1 MIGVIRLFLSH
12 RTRALLSIRYGLRTM
27 TTRFSPRI
35 LPVFLFVVL
44 FLTAA
49 GPLRAETYAVDAF
62 GDSITAGW
70 VVYAR
75 DGNGCVGCGGYEPVL
90 QSLLKSAGRE
100 AVVKNWGKGGE
111 TTSDG
116 ASRVDIVIALDKP
129 RYMLLME
136 GTNDLLFLSPDTVRK
151 NMARMVDISL
161 ARGVT
166 PILGTITP
174 DSRGG
179 KPISQ
184 TNALLRELAT
194 QKKIALADLYAAVK
208 DSWSSLTADGLHPN
222 SAGYSK
228 IAQVWTS
235 AMDEADKMNA
245 PTTSL
250 TPILM
255 LLLEE

>member
-1 MIGVIRLFLSH
+1 
-12 RTRALLSIRYGLRTM
+12 M
-27 TTRFSPRI
+27 TTRFLPGA
-35 LPVFLFVVL
+35 LPVFLFLVF
-44 FLTAA
+44 FLLVA
-49 GPLRAETYAVDAF
+49 GPLRAETYTVDAF

-70 VVYAR
+70 WVYAR
-75 DGNGCVGCGGYEPVL
+75 NGNGCVGCGGYEPAL
-90 QSLLKSAGRE
+90 QSLLKSAGRD
-100 AVVKNWGKGGE
+100 AVVKNWGKGSE
-111 TTSDG
+111 TTDHG
-116 ASRVDIVIALDKP
+116 ASRIDDVIAHDKP

-136 GTNDLLFLSPDTVRK
+136 GTNDLLYLSPDTVRK
-151 NMARMVDISL
+151 NMAYMVDLSL

-245 PTTSL
+245 PPTANL
-250 TPILM
+250 TPSLM
-255 LLLEE
+255 LLLDE

>member
-1 MIGVIRLFLSH
+1 
-12 RTRALLSIRYGLRTM
+12 M
-27 TTRFSPRI
+27 TTRFLPRS
-35 LPVFLFVVL
+35 LPVFLFLVL
-44 FLTAA
+44 FLLVA
-49 GPLRAETYAVDAF
+49 GRSHAETYTVDAF

-75 DGNGCVGCGGYEPVL
+75 DGNGCVGCGGYEPAL

-100 AVVKNWGKGGE
+100 AVVKNWGKGSE
-111 TTSDG
+111 TTDHG
-116 ASRVDIVIALDKP
+116 ASRIDDVIAHDKP

-136 GTNDLLFLSPDTVRK
+136 GTNDLLYLSPDTVRK
-151 NMARMVDISL
+151 NMAYMVDLSL

-174 DSRGG
+174 DSRKD

-194 QKKIALADLYAAVK
+194 QKQIALADHYTAVK
-208 DSWSSLTADGLHPN
+208 DNWSSLTADGLHPN
-222 SAGYSK
+222 SAGYAK
-228 IAQVWTS
+228 MAEVWFD
-235 AMDEADKMNA
+235 AMKTID
-245 PTTSL
+245 L

-255 LLLEE
+255 LLLDE

>member
-1 MIGVIRLFLSH
+1 
-12 RTRALLSIRYGLRTM
+12 M
-27 TTRFSPRI
+27 TTRFLPGAQ
-35 LPVFLFVVL
+35 PVFLFLVF
-44 FLTAA
+44 FLLVA
-49 GPLRAETYAVDAF
+49 GPLRAETYTVDAF

-75 DGNGCVGCGGYEPVL
+75 DGNGCVGCGGYEPAL

-100 AVVKNWGKGGE
+100 AVVKNWGKGSE
-111 TTSDG
+111 TTDHG
-116 ASRVDIVIALDKP
+116 ASRIDDVIAHDKP

-136 GTNDLLFLSPDTVRK
+136 GTNDLLYLSPDTVRK
-151 NMARMVDISL
+151 NMAYMVDLSL

-174 DSRGG
+174 DSRKD

-194 QKKIALADLYAAVK
+194 QKQIALADHYTAVK
-208 DSWSSLTADGLHPN
+208 DNWSSLTADGLHPN
-222 SAGYSK
+222 SAGYAK
-228 IAQVWTS
+228 MAEVWFD
-235 AMDEADKMNA
+235 AMKTID
-245 PTTSL
+245 L

-255 LLLEE
+255 LLLDE

>member
-1 MIGVIRLFLSH
+1 
-12 RTRALLSIRYGLRTM
+12 M
-27 TTRFSPRI
+27 TTRFLPRF
-35 LPVFLFVVL
+35 LPVFLFLVL
-44 FLTAA
+44 VLLVA
-49 GPLRAETYAVDAF
+49 GRSHAETYTVDAF

-70 VVYAR
+70 WVYAR
-75 DGNGCVGCGGYEPVL
+75 DGNGCMGCGGYEPAL

-111 TTSDG
+111 TTDHG

-174 DSRGG
+174 DSRKD

-194 QKKIALADLYAAVK
+194 QKQIALADHYTAVK
-208 DSWSSLTADGLHPN
+208 DNWSSLTADGLHPN
-222 SAGYSK
+222 SAGYAK
-228 IAQVWTS
+228 MAEVWFD
-235 AMDEADKMNA
+235 AMKTID
-245 PTTSL
+245 L

-255 LLLEE
+255 LLLDE

>member
-1 MIGVIRLFLSH
+1 
-12 RTRALLSIRYGLRTM
+12 M
-27 TTRFSPRI
+27 TTRFLPGA
-35 LPVFLFVVL
+35 LPVFLFLVF
-44 FLTAA
+44 FLLVA
-49 GPLRAETYAVDAF
+49 GRSRAETYTVDAF

-75 DGNGCVGCGGYEPVL
+75 DGNGCVGCGGYEPTL

-100 AVVKNWGKGGE
+100 AVVKNWGKGSE
-111 TTSDG
+111 TTDHG
-116 ASRVDIVIALDKP
+116 ASRIDDVIAHDKP

-136 GTNDLLFLSPDTVRK
+136 GTNDLLYLSPDTVRK
-151 NMARMVDISL
+151 NMAYMVDLSL

-174 DSRGG
+174 DSRKD

-194 QKKIALADLYAAVK
+194 QKQIALADHYTAVK
-208 DSWSSLTADGLHPN
+208 DNWSSLTADGLHPN
-222 SAGYSK
+222 SAGYAK
-228 IAQVWTS
+228 MAEVWFD
-235 AMDEADKMNA
+235 AMKTID
-245 PTTSL
+245 L

-255 LLLEE
+255 LLLDE

>member
-1 MIGVIRLFLSH
+1 M
-12 RTRALLSIRYGLRTM
+12 
-27 TTRFSPRI
+27 
-35 LPVFLFVVL
+35 
-44 FLTAA
+44 
-49 GPLRAETYAVDAF
+49 
-62 GDSITAGW
+62 
-70 VVYAR
+70 
-75 DGNGCVGCGGYEPVL
+75 
-90 QSLLKSAGRE
+90 
-100 AVVKNWGKGGE
+100 
-111 TTSDG
+111 
-116 ASRVDIVIALDKP
+116 
-129 RYMLLME
+129 
-136 GTNDLLFLSPDTVRK
+136 
-151 NMARMVDISL
+151 
-161 ARGVT
+161 T

-245 PTTSL
+245 PPTANL

-255 LLLEE
+255 LLLDE

>member
-1 MIGVIRLFLSH
+1 MTGASRLFLPY
-12 RTRALLSIRYGLRTM
+12 RTRALLCFRYGLRTM

-35 LPVFLFVVL
+35 LPVALFIAL
-44 FLTAA
+44 FLAAA

-90 QSLLKSAGRE
+90 QSLLKNAGRE

-111 TTSDG
+111 TSSDG

-161 ARGVT
+161 SKGVT
-166 PILGTITP
+166 PVLGTITP

-184 TNALLRELAT
+184 TNTLLKELAT
-194 QKKIALADLYAAVK
+194 QKNIPLADHYTAVK
-208 DSWSSLTADGLHPN
+208 DNWSSLTADGLHPN
-222 SAGYSK
+222 SAGYAK
-228 IAQVWTS
+228 MAEVWFD
-235 AMDEADKMNA
+235 AMKTID
-245 PTTSL
+245 L

-255 LLLEE
+255 LLLDE

>member
-1 MIGVIRLFLSH
+1 
-12 RTRALLSIRYGLRTM
+12 M
-27 TTRFSPRI
+27 TTRFLPGA
-35 LPVFLFVVL
+35 LPVFLFLVF
-44 FLTAA
+44 FLLVA
-49 GPLRAETYAVDAF
+49 GPLRAETYTVDAF

-75 DGNGCVGCGGYEPVL
+75 DGNGCVGCGGYEPAL

-111 TTSDG
+111 TTDHG

-136 GTNDLLFLSPDTVRK
+136 GTNDLLYLSPDTVRK
-151 NMARMVDISL
+151 NMAYMVDLSL

-174 DSRGG
+174 DSRKD

-194 QKKIALADLYAAVK
+194 QKQIALADHYTAVK
-208 DSWSSLTADGLHPN
+208 DNWSSLTADGLHPN
-222 SAGYSK
+222 SAGNAK
-228 IAQVWTS
+228 MAEVWFDAIKTI
-235 AMDEADKMNA
+235 D
-245 PTTSL
+245 L

-255 LLLEE
+255 LLLDE